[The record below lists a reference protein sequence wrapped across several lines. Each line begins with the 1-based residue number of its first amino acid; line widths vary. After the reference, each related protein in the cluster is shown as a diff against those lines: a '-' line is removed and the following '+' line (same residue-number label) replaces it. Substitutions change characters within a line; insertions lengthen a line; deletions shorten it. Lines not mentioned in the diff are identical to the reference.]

1 MRPVIHKSDGGIKAH
16 LRSSSARFATAKNL
30 AMLAY
35 WIVSVTKYRL
45 KLKQYPND
53 RWNGIMRIAQAQV
66 VVTAEMDTKD
76 GQKVSVRQSTEA
88 EQELAKIYSLLEVNP
103 NPIGKVK
110 SQVRLKASPPK
121 TAAENQGVT

>member
-1 MRPVIHKSDGGIKAH
+1 MHPVFHKSDGGIKAH

-88 EQELAKIYSLLEVNP
+88 EQELAKIYSLW
-103 NPIGKVK
+103 K
-110 SQVRLKASPPK
+110 STPTRQER
-121 TAAENQGVT
+121 